1 MIGIV
6 FDHVVLP
13 GLVEPY
19 VFEVGSRL
27 GVGLVNFFYVYIVF
41 GSELST
47 NGGKKVL
54 KIKQN
59 GAFTI
64 CSYHEALRCVEINE

>member
-19 VFEVGSRL
+19 VLEVGSRL
-27 GVGLVNFFYVYIVF
+27 VVGLINSFYGYIC
-41 GSELST
+41 T
-47 NGGKKVL
+47 
-54 KIKQN
+54 
-59 GAFTI
+59 
-64 CSYHEALRCVEINE
+64 

>member
-6 FDHVVLP
+6 FDHVVLL

-27 GVGLVNFFYVYIVF
+27 GDGLVNFFYGYIVF
-41 GSELST
+41 GLELST

-54 KIKQN
+54 EIKQN
-59 GAFTI
+59 CAFTI
-64 CSYHEALRCVEINE
+64 YSYYEALRCVEINE